1 MIESWCLS
9 FSSLVHYMVRR
20 KASLSSI
27 PSHSLL
33 LSCLSSPRIL
43 SVPTT
48 QSEWREREK
57 RWKGRKK
64 GLHSYLLLSIPC
76 HIIPAPKRWK
86 WHEGME
92 RRGKEWPS
100 LSPVSVR
107 SFLSLSFIWIID
119 GRERSEMESCL
130 LSLPF
135 SVPCHCY
142 SFSLVTYLLSFWFI
156 FIHGINGD
164 KEERHDKDIGP
175 VLPTHSYDPIR
186 WKGIMGAT
194 KCTKWILELLELP
207 KSRLLVITHLS
218 LSHGHSLCHYLSF
231 LVDHRLQELTENRDK
246 GMGDWR

>member
-142 SFSLVTYLLSFWFI
+142 SFSLVTAACGQIPSQWLPMDQRSERRDNDLSPPSFVHSLICRHQIISQLREKEKVKSWRHHVPYRSLWSLLSTCQA
-156 FIHGINGD
+156 
-164 KEERHDKDIGP
+164 KR
-175 VLPTHSYDPIR
+175 
-186 WKGIMGAT
+186 
-194 KCTKWILELLELP
+194 
-207 KSRLLVITHLS
+207 
-218 LSHGHSLCHYLSF
+218 
-231 LVDHRLQELTENRDK
+231 RDGGRCK
-246 GMGDWR
+246 

>member
-92 RRGKEWPS
+92 RRGKEMAV
-100 LSPVSVR
+100 SPFALFIR
-107 SFLSLSFIWIID
+107 FLFHRWLSLH
-119 GRERSEMESCL
+119 L
-130 LSLPF
+130 TLSLIHLLGLF
-135 SVPCHCY
+135 V
-142 SFSLVTYLLSFWFI
+142 FSLILFSFRAFFSRNNLQITSASFMLPRTCLVSLLCVY
-156 FIHGINGD
+156 NC
-164 KEERHDKDIGP
+164 R
-175 VLPTHSYDPIR
+175 
-186 WKGIMGAT
+186 
-194 KCTKWILELLELP
+194 
-207 KSRLLVITHLS
+207 
-218 LSHGHSLCHYLSF
+218 
-231 LVDHRLQELTENRDK
+231 
-246 GMGDWR
+246 